1 MSRSLAFLLP
11 ILAFIAPAAQAQAI
25 TIYEETVEEE
35 VVVVDTGTARFV
47 DVAPAPVPA
56 GIAVYGPFRVI
67 DAGRAALVDATDGRS
82 PALFAAMLR
91 DHPAIAVLEMIDCPG
106 TDDDQANLRLG
117 HMIRAHG
124 LATHV
129 PRGGSVR
136 SGAVELF
143 LAGARRSAAPGAE
156 FAVHS
161 WLDQDG
167 REPGDYAPD
176 DVANREYVDY
186 YRAMGM
192 SEAQARAFYDMT
204 NSVHHADARWLTV
217 AEMSQ
222 WVGLDSQG
230 DDRGGEALASLDL
243 NHRLR

>member
-1 MSRSLAFLLP
+1 MGRGLAIFLSLLAF
-11 ILAFIAPAAQAQAI
+11 AAPAAQAQ
-25 TIYEETVEEE
+25 TVIYEEIVEEE
-35 VVVVDTGTARFV
+35 VVFLDTGTARFV
-47 DVAPAPVPA
+47 DIAPAPLPHGVA
-56 GIAVYGPFRVI
+56 SYGPFRVL
-67 DAGRAALVDATDGRS
+67 DATRAALVDATDERS

-91 DHPAIAVLEMIDCPG
+91 DHPGLAVLEMVDCPG

-117 HMIRAHG
+117 RMIRARG

-143 LAGARRSAAPGAE
+143 LAGVHRTAADGAE

-176 DVANREYVDY
+176 DAANREYIDY

-192 SEAQARAFYDMT
+192 TEAQARAFYDMT
-204 NSVHHADARWLTV
+204 NSVHHADAKWLTA
-217 AEMSQ
+217 AEMGQ
-222 WVGLDSQG
+222 WVALDG
-230 DDRGGEALASLDL
+230 RIAEATGGFSFSK
-243 NHRLR
+243 R